1 MSLRFRHLR
10 LRAQTPSGLFGADV
24 DFPDGLVL
32 LRANNTMGKSTL
44 VNAIAYVLAI
54 EQVFG
59 PRKEIPL
66 PPSMLS
72 KLQDDQG
79 QELDVLQSDVF
90 LEIENGKGQS
100 LTIRRSAAGTRD
112 RRLITVWYG
121 PQLTKPATHYQQED
135 LYTELSRAA
144 QSKAGFDHRLAQFMG
159 WELPAAPRFNGSVGP
174 LYAQCIFPFLFVE
187 QKRGWSS
194 IGATL
199 PRFLQI
205 RDMAERSV
213 EFLLNLDVSDIAA
226 SRQELL
232 NSEQELQR
240 KWNTRVS
247 DIRAVLYSIGASI
260 NGLPSHAVAQWP
272 PEIEPAITV
281 QGANREAVP
290 LTDVIRNH
298 RATLAELESTMVAT
312 VGAVADSVSS
322 ELNLVAVQVDE
333 QQAKV
338 TRLFKDVQAT
348 KADNFALEE
357 RLTLLRED
365 IRHYQDLTK
374 LRNLGSTMEL
384 KVTSGE
390 CPTCHQQIAQSLL
403 TQTDPE
409 PVMSLDQNL
418 EFLQEQRKTFEQLLR
433 IGKAELEKREQSF
446 LSGQEN
452 LRRLQAR
459 VRTLRATLVQDDRA
473 PSLADVQA
481 RVALSAEVDRLS
493 SAAERLDTLLHGFS
507 ELAEEYRS
515 IQTETSALPES
526 KLSDEDKVKRNELEA
541 SLQDQEFEYGFSSF
555 EPGLLHIDETSFTPT
570 REGFNLGFD
579 VSASDGI
586 RLIWGYLL
594 ALLELERSHDTNHP
608 GFIIFDEPQQ
618 HKPGQA
624 DFAKFLQ
631 RASVSKDFAQQVII
645 ATSEET
651 DVLRQ
656 LCGEVPYSL
665 IGFEGRTLQKIS

>member
-10 LRAQTPSGLFGADV
+10 LRAQTSSGLFGADV

-44 VNAIAYVLAI
+44 VNAIAYALAI

-72 KLQDDQG
+72 KLQDDHG
-79 QELDVLQSDVF
+79 NELDVLQSDVY
-90 LEIENGKGQS
+90 LEIENGKGES
-100 LTIRRSAAGTRD
+100 LTIRRGAAGTRD
-112 RRLITVWYG
+112 RRLMTVWYG

-135 LYTELSRAA
+135 LYTELSGAA
-144 QSKAGFDHRLAQFMG
+144 QSKAGFDHRLAQFIG

-174 LYAQCIFPFLFVE
+174 LYTQCIFPFLFVE

-194 IGATL
+194 IGATI

-213 EFLLNLDVSDIAA
+213 EFLLDLDVSDIAA
-226 SRQELL
+226 SRQELF
-232 NSEQELQR
+232 NKEQEVQR
-240 KWNTRVS
+240 RWGTRIS
-247 DIRAVLYSIGASI
+247 DIRAALSSIGATI
-260 NGLPSHAVAQWP
+260 TELPARAVAQWP
-272 PEIEPAITV
+272 PEIDPAVYV
-281 QGANREAVP
+281 QLSNREAVL
-290 LTDVIRNH
+290 LTDLIRRH
-298 RATLAELESTMVAT
+298 RSTLQELESTIIST
-312 VGAVADSVSS
+312 VGDVAENVANELSAVAVHLD
-322 ELNLVAVQVDE
+322 D

-338 TRLFKDVQAT
+338 TKLFKDVQAT

-357 RLTLLRED
+357 RLTLLSED

-390 CPTCHQQIAQSLL
+390 CPTCHQRIAQSLL
-403 TQTDPE
+403 AQTDPE

-418 EFLQEQRKTFEQLLR
+418 AFLKEQRKTFEQLLR
-433 IGKAELEKREQSF
+433 IGKAELVKREQIF
-446 LSGQEN
+446 VVGQET
-452 LRRLQAR
+452 LRKLQSR

-481 RVALSAEVDRLS
+481 RVALSTEVDRLS
-493 SAAERLDTLLHGFS
+493 SAAERTESLLQGLA

-515 IQTETSALPES
+515 IQSEIAALPES
-526 KLSDEDKVKRNELEA
+526 KLSDEDKVKRTVLEA
-541 SLQDQEFEYGFSSF
+541 SLQEQELEYGFSSF

-594 ALLELERSHDTNHP
+594 AHLELARSHDTNHP
-608 GFIIFDEPQQ
+608 GFVIFDEPQQ

-631 RASVSKDFAQQVII
+631 KASVSKDFAQQVII
-645 ATSEET
+645 ATSEES

-656 LCGEVPYSL
+656 LCGNVPYSL
-665 IGFEGRTLQKIS
+665 ISFEGRTLRQIS